1 MKTWK
6 LLSLAAVVALAS
18 TALVSCQSD
27 DDWQEETP
35 NEATNQEVH
44 TCPLELNISKE
55 DYADAPQT
63 RSAEAWAKDDQIYLT
78 FTVGSST
85 TSGVATYDGSKW
97 NISYFGNLTE
107 GTTTLCAAVYIE
119 DAESVSN
126 SNVLLNERS
135 AIYEDTNAQYIYSG
149 GSLTVTANLSPK
161 FGRVRFA
168 GISNAAISVYGITYC
183 TSYDFS
189 TQKYITSSKL
199 ISTTVSTTGYT
210 PYIYGDFTDTTSPR
224 LNLITSTSG
233 FTRSLPTNIYRKG
246 ESGYITIPS
255 ESAYDSWVNA
265 LIIPIDGKDLKLLP
279 VEYSN
284 GNFFLAETE
293 LTKEMYNAMTGS
305 NDYTTDLQTPVILNN
320 PSSVSSLFST
330 IKTNT
335 GFSFRVPTVSEWKFA
350 AKGGTLSKGYIYS
363 GSDNLSEVGWYSENS
378 NSKLHDVKQLAP
390 NELGFYDMSGNVREH
405 TSNTSGYWNAYGG
418 AYSLS
423 ASACEPTS
431 YYTYSYNSSSGYLPD
446 MCGLRIALSH

>member
-1 MKTWK
+1 
-6 LLSLAAVVALAS
+6 
-18 TALVSCQSD
+18 
-27 DDWQEETP
+27 
-35 NEATNQEVH
+35 
-44 TCPLELNISKE
+44 
-55 DYADAPQT
+55 
-63 RSAEAWAKDDQIYLT
+63 
-78 FTVGSST
+78 
-85 TSGVATYDGSKW
+85 VATYDGSKW
-97 NISYFGNLTE
+97 YISYFGDLTE
-107 GTTTLCAAVYIE
+107 GTTTQCAAVYIE

-126 SNVLLNERS
+126 SNVLINERS

-189 TQKYITSSKL
+189 TQKYTTSSLL

-255 ESAYDSWVNA
+255 ESAYDNWVNA

-293 LTKEMYNAMTGS
+293 LTKEMYQTMTGTS
-305 NDYTTDLQTPVILNN
+305 SYTTDLQTPVELL
-320 PSSVSSLFST
+320 PSDVSSMFSQLK
-330 IKTNT
+330 IKT
-335 GFSFRVPTVSEWKFA
+335 GFSFRIPTESEWMFA
-350 AKGGTLSKGYIYS
+350 AKGGNLSKGYTYC
-363 GSDNLSEVGWYSENS
+363 GSNNLDEVGWYSGNS
-378 NSKLHDVKQLAP
+378 EGKLHDVKQLAP
-390 NELGFYDMSGNVREH
+390 NELGFYDMSGNAREH
-405 TSNTSGYWNAYGG
+405 T
-418 AYSLS
+418 
-423 ASACEPTS
+423 
-431 YYTYSYNSSSGYLPD
+431 SYNSSSWQAYGGCYNVSASS
-446 MCGLRIALSH
+446 CTKTSYIGTYATYTTTSTYKVGLRIALSH